1 MYAEYTNAGQELEAQ
16 ERSLGGGTDTQAAHE
31 ARARFDQAR
40 RAVTDVLGAATE
52 RPGRLAA
59 QVVAPTVYLG
69 ATHRGGYAIVVGPDG
84 VPTWIP
90 LPDADAHALDRQL
103 AVLRRFLA
111 YPAWRQSPAGEAGL
125 VGLLEWAWD
134 AIMGPLVGTVMADAV
149 LTIIPLGGMGMLPL
163 HAAGRDGQ
171 VVDDLVTLAYAPS
184 ARMAEQARR
193 DATAAAGRPPVLAAI
208 GVPDAPGAPP
218 LPLSAAEVAEIGALV
233 PSIRPCPPTRAAT
246 LAAIDEATIWHFAC
260 HGKADLV
267 DPLKS
272 NLLVADDAITLADIL
287 ARPSVARRLAVLSAC
302 ETAVPDIARLDE
314 MIGFPGALMQ
324 AGIAGVVAS
333 GWPVHD
339 AAAFAFAVRLHELLA
354 AGVAPALATRHARTW
369 LRKVTRGELHDR
381 FGGHFA
387 RDSIPAHLR
396 DTWRARRPYRSPR
409 HWGAFGFSGT

>member
-1 MYAEYTNAGQELEAQ
+1 MA
-16 ERSLGGGTDTQAAHE
+16 
-31 ARARFDQAR
+31 
-40 RAVTDVLGAATE
+40 
-52 RPGRLAA
+52 
-59 QVVAPTVYLG
+59 
-69 ATHRGGYAIVVGPDG
+69 
-84 VPTWIP
+84 
-90 LPDADAHALDRQL
+90 
-103 AVLRRFLA
+103 
-111 YPAWRQSPAGEAGL
+111 
-125 VGLLEWAWD
+125 
-134 AIMGPLVGTVMADAV
+134 PLVGMVAADAV
-149 LTIIPLGGMGMLPL
+149 LTIVPLGGIGTIPL

-171 VVDDLVTLAYAPS
+171 VVDDLVTVAYAPS

-193 DATAAAGRPPVLAAI
+193 DATAAAGRPLVLAAI

-218 LPLSAAEVAEIGALV
+218 LALGAAEVAEIGALV
-233 PSIRPCPPTRAAT
+233 PSIRPCPPTHAAT
-246 LAAIDEATIWHFAC
+246 LAAMGEATIWHFAC

-272 NLLVADDAITLADIL
+272 NLLVADGEITLADIL

-302 ETAVPDIARLDE
+302 ETAVPDRARLDE

-354 AGVAPALATRHARTW
+354 AGVAPAAATRHARTW
-369 LRKVTRGELHDR
+369 LRKVTRGELDDR
-381 FGGHFA
+381 FGAPFA

-396 DTWRARRPYRSPR
+396 DAWRARRPYRSPL